1 MPASW
6 ENIAVRGNL
15 ILEETK
21 NKFLENERKIYK
33 RNYFNLQKLHIK
45 AKQNF
50 RKRYQENVEEKVSCA
65 FNQCYEVIYASCLR
79 IQSEYIFLCDLNKD
93 MSETFPT

>member
-1 MPASW
+1 MNMPASW
-6 ENIAVRGNL
+6 ENIAVGGNL

-21 NKFLENERKIYK
+21 KFLEK
-33 RNYFNLQKLHIK
+33 REKNIKNYFNLQKLHIK
-45 AKQNF
+45 AKQSF